1 MATFTNNRN
10 VLSIEGKVKVIWH
23 IENGREKADLCRE
36 FGLVN
41 SIIQMI
47 CKNRTMIISAFEWNG
62 SRIKLFWKLEQSD
75 INEMLLSGL
84 SKRKVAM

>member
-1 MATFTNNRN
+1 MN
-10 VLSIEGKVKVIWH
+10 VLSIEGKIKVIWQ
-23 IENGREKADLCRE
+23 IDSGRKKADLCRE

-47 CKNRTMIISAFEWNG
+47 CENRAIIISAFEWSG

-75 INEMLLSGL
+75 IDEMLL
-84 SKRKVAM
+84 VV